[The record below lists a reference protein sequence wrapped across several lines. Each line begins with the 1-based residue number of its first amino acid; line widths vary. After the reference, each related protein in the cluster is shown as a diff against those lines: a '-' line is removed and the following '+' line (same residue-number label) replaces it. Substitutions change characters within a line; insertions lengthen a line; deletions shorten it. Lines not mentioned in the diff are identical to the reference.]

1 MRPATSAAAASASVL
16 LVDDSPANLLALA
29 AVLKPLNARL
39 VQCSSGKEALD
50 AIRRECFA
58 VALVDVQM
66 PEMDGFELAAT
77 ARSLE
82 NGRELPIIFVTAIH
96 RDDRY
101 AKRGYAAGAADYIT
115 KPFDADIVRARVKA
129 FVDLYEQ
136 RDAIRRT
143 QVALRTRERDEAL
156 RRLMAFERIATA
168 ALETNELGVLLHE
181 LLGIFVRAA
190 EAADAAAIL
199 LSDGNELRVQA
210 CVGLEEEAVE
220 DIYSVAVGEG
230 FAGRIA
236 QGRVPI
242 GITDA
247 SHSPLVHGTWLRA
260 RGTRGL
266 YGVPL
271 LHDGELLG
279 VAYIGSKRAS
289 SFPDSDK
296 SLFLAMAERASL
308 AVAKQ
313 LKRARLHS
321 TLSVAPA
328 AICILRVPSFEYEFA
343 NPAYRAMFGG
353 RDLNGFRGTDVGLG
367 HEALELVRKAY
378 VDGATQEHA
387 ELLFQT
393 TEDRYLRFT
402 AQPMKNHAGTVDGV
416 LTFAVDVTEQVLA
429 RKRLIEHE
437 RERAQLLEREKV
449 ARAEAELANE
459 AKDEFLA
466 TVSHEL
472 RTPLNAMLGWAVI
485 ARGKAPPDLEPA
497 LGIIERNA
505 RAQSRI
511 IEDVLDIS
519 RIVSGKLRLET
530 NLVDLSSVAKLAVET
545 VRPAA
550 DAKGVV
556 LHVQLDSIDPI
567 GGDAER
573 LQQIIVNLLS
583 NGIKFTPPNGKVSV
597 RVGSDDKN
605 VAVSVSDTGQGIDP
619 AFLPRVFEPFCQA
632 DGSPTRRHGGLGLG
646 LAIVKHLVQ
655 AHGGVIRASSGGAGT
670 GATFT
675 FELPLRKGQ
684 SSERPSE
691 TCMPNNARGAR
702 LDGLR
707 VLVVDDDD
715 DARSLVGEFLEQRGA
730 TIVAAGSATA
740 ALSTFESF
748 CPDIVVSDIA
758 MPGGDGY
765 GLIRAIRSLP
775 ADRGGR
781 TPAIA
786 MTAYTRAKDGER
798 VFAAGFQSHL
808 GKPLDLQRLAIVIAN
823 LSGVTFDTQSQD
835 GAATDSAAMNGHGRA
850 LSRPLV

>member
-1 MRPATSAAAASASVL
+1 MTQPSPKKQELRASEERFHQLVESVTDYAIFMLDGDGNVATWNAGAKKAKGYEADEIIGKHVSTFYTPEDRAVGKPARILDTVRREGRVEDEGWRVRKDGTRFWADVIITLLRDDAGVVIGFAKVTRDLTERRAAAEELRRSEERFRLLIESVGDYAIYMLDHTGRVTTWNLGAERMKGYAASEIIGRSFEVFFPEE
-16 LVDDSPANLLALA
+16 DIRDG
-29 AVLKPLNARL
+29 KPVR
-39 VQCSSGKEALD
+39 
-50 AIRRECFA
+50 
-58 VALVDVQM
+58 
-66 PEMDGFELAAT
+66 ELAA
-77 ARSLE
+77 AIKD
-82 NGRELPIIFVTAIH
+82 GRFEDEGWRVRKDGTRFWANVVVTAL
-96 RDDRY
+96 RDGKSEPMGF
-101 AKRGYAAGAADYIT
+101 AKITRDLTMRREAEAIERNLVREQAA
-115 KPFDADIVRARVKA
+115 R
-129 FVDLYEQ
+129 
-136 RDAIRRT
+136 
-143 QVALRTRERDEAL
+143 
-156 RRLMAFERIATA
+156 TA
-168 ALETNELGVLLHE
+168 AET
-181 LLGIFVRAA
+181 
-190 EAADAAAIL
+190 
-199 LSDGNELRVQA
+199 
-210 CVGLEEEAVE
+210 
-220 DIYSVAVGEG
+220 VA
-230 FAGRIA
+230 
-236 QGRVPI
+236 Q
-242 GITDA
+242 
-247 SHSPLVHGTWLRA
+247 
-260 RGTRGL
+260 
-266 YGVPL
+266 
-271 LHDGELLG
+271 
-279 VAYIGSKRAS
+279 
-289 SFPDSDK
+289 
-296 SLFLAMAERASL
+296 
-308 AVAKQ
+308 
-313 LKRARLHS
+313 
-321 TLSVAPA
+321 
-328 AICILRVPSFEYEFA
+328 
-343 NPAYRAMFGG
+343 
-353 RDLNGFRGTDVGLG
+353 
-367 HEALELVRKAY
+367 
-378 VDGATQEHA
+378 
-387 ELLFQT
+387 
-393 TEDRYLRFT
+393 
-402 AQPMKNHAGTVDGV
+402 
-416 LTFAVDVTEQVLA
+416 
-429 RKRLIEHE
+429 
-437 RERAQLLEREKV
+437 
-449 ARAEAELANE
+449 RAEESNRI
-459 AKDEFLA
+459 KDEFLA

-556 LHVQLDSIDPI
+556 LDVQLDSIDPI

-597 RVGSDDKN
+597 RVGSDEKN

-619 AFLPRVFEPFCQA
+619 SFLPRVFEPFCQA

-675 FELPLRKGQ
+675 FELPLRKDQ

-691 TCMPNNARGAR
+691 TCMPTSARGAR
-702 LDGLR
+702 LDGLK

-786 MTAYTRAKDGER
+786 MTAYTRVKDGER

-835 GAATDSAAMNGHGRA
+835 GAATDGAAVNGHGHA